1 MLARISIALP
11 NLRNACPVNRPIANQ
26 SSWEYARASPPLPG
40 ALPIV
45 LCGRVDLRGCRIAR
59 IRRRR
64 NLMSADNKALV
75 RRLYEEVWNK
85 RRLELVDEII
95 SPSHALHD
103 PNLTDSSVGPDAY
116 RRQVSRFIVG
126 IPDLRFTI
134 EDIVDE
140 KEKVAVA
147 WTISGTHTGEFMG
160 IPATNKKVYVE
171 GITNNNEAAH
181 SRDPSDNGRDRLAR
195 LSDFFGARWCARKC
209 ARGLDSR
216 RA

>member
-1 MLARISIALP
+1 
-11 NLRNACPVNRPIANQ
+11 
-26 SSWEYARASPPLPG
+26 
-40 ALPIV
+40 
-45 LCGRVDLRGCRIAR
+45 
-59 IRRRR
+59 
-64 NLMSADNKALV
+64 MSADNKAIV

-116 RRQVSRFIVG
+116 KRQVSRFISG

-140 KEKVAVA
+140 KEKLAVA
-147 WTISGTHTGEFMG
+147 WTISGTHTAEFMG

-171 GITNNNEAAH
+171 GITINHIVDGKIMDSYISWDTFGMMQQLGVVPALGQTK
-181 SRDPSDNGRDRLAR
+181 SFSAR
-195 LSDFFGARWCARKC
+195 
-209 ARGLDSR
+209 
-216 RA
+216 